1 MSLKDSKVLNNLK
14 ERNSD
19 EKTLAEIKEEL
30 VNNSINFKIKFD
42 VLKLEENSHKGHNH
56 DDQDHIE
63 QDRISRNKVRAK
75 SMDMFNLGIKN
86 ASGTN
91 ISELFK

>member
-1 MSLKDSKVLNNLK
+1 
-14 ERNSD
+14 
-19 EKTLAEIKEEL
+19 

-42 VLKLEENSHKGHNH
+42 VLKLEESSHKNHNH
-56 DDQDHIE
+56 DDEDHIE

-91 ISELFK
+91 ISELFKQLKEQQNKEYAEGISFTS